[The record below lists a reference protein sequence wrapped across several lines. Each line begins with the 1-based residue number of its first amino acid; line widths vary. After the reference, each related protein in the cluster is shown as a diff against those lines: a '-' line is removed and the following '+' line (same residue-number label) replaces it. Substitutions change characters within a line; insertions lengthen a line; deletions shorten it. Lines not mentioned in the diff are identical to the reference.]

1 MSDKLPT
8 VQELLEETNNVV
20 DSAFE
25 RISWVESR
33 IKFYT
38 EQYPERAAYLFDS
51 YKYGYDGVPLQLWEH
66 HHGWSLH
73 VETLIRRVAKKQ
85 NVLKVTYADMLFIIS
100 HYISKAIPLHGSP
113 RYLYYWL
120 FQQVFPDHAKE
131 LNISVK
137 AELPHEVQPYY
148 MEMAKLI
155 ISTRPQPNPQRYYS
169 MIAEEEPEPIPPAK
183 PLRQLTLFGRD

>member
-1 MSDKLPT
+1 MSEPLPT
-8 VQELLEETNNVV
+8 IAELLSETSNAV

-25 RISWVESR
+25 RVEWVESR
-33 IKFYT
+33 IKYYS
-38 EQYPERAAYLFDS
+38 EQYPERAPWLFDS
-51 YKYGYDGVPLQLWEH
+51 YKYGYDGVPLPLWEH
-66 HHGWSLH
+66 PHGWSLH

-85 NVLKVTYADMLFIIS
+85 DVLKVTKADMLFIIS

-113 RYLYYWL
+113 RHLYYWL

-137 AELPHEVQPYY
+137 EELPHEVKPYY

-155 ISTRPQPNPQRYYS
+155 IATRPKPNPQRYYN
-169 MIAEEEPEPIPPAK
+169 IFAEEAIEPEPKAT
-183 PLRQLTLFGRD
+183 PLRQLSFLEGD